1 MINDNGERYNDSFLD
16 DDPELYNEIFSDR
29 DNKNSINKKVNPN
42 QLVHISN
49 KDIQK
54 NEKVKDKDNNND
66 FTKEKNVKNNKY
78 IAEIGSFNTENNKN
92 IFSSNNSE
100 REDDSEHLMQEQL
113 VIIKNELKETRI
125 QRDEYKKKFEESIT
139 YGDRQSQ
146 LILTLQTAFENLLM
160 EITINTK
167 VKDYAIVILNIL
179 GIGEDEQKR
188 IFEKKKKGGFLSG
201 IFKK

>member
-78 IAEIGSFNTENNKN
+78 TAEIGSFNTENNKN

>member
-1 MINDNGERYNDSFLD
+1 MINENGERYSDSFLD
-16 DDPELYNEIFSDR
+16 DDQDLYNEIFSDR
-29 DNKNSINKKVNPN
+29 ANKNSVINKANQN
-42 QLVHISN
+42 QLIHISN
-49 KDIQK
+49 KDNLK
-54 NEKVKDKDNNND
+54 NENKKDSNVDSAKD
-66 FTKEKNVKNNKY
+66 KNNKNTKY
-78 IAEIGSFNTENNKN
+78 VAEIGSFNTENNKN

-146 LILTLQTAFENLLM
+146 LIMTLQTAFENLLM

-167 VKDYAIVILNIL
+167 VKDYAVVILNIL
-179 GIGEDEQKR
+179 GINEEEQKR
-188 IFEKKKKGGFLSG
+188 IFEKKKKVGFLSG

>member
-1 MINDNGERYNDSFLD
+1 MINENGERYSDSFLD
-16 DDPELYNEIFSDR
+16 DDPDLYNEIFSDR
-29 DNKNSINKKVNPN
+29 ANKNSSINKANQN
-42 QLVHISN
+42 QLIHISN
-49 KDIQK
+49 KDIIK
-54 NEKVKDKDNNND
+54 NENKKDINVDSAKD
-66 FTKEKNVKNNKY
+66 KNNKNIKY
-78 IAEIGSFNTENNKN
+78 VAEIGSFNTENNKN

-146 LILTLQTAFENLLM
+146 LIMTLQTAFENLLM

-167 VKDYAIVILNIL
+167 VKDYAVVILNIL
-179 GIGEDEQKR
+179 GINEEEQKR
-188 IFEKKKKGGFLSG
+188 IFEKKKKVGFLSG